1 MPNYSDKDNEAFI
14 QISQFG
20 PAGRESL
27 DPSTRGLDAMQKPS
41 LSYAR
46 EDLEQFNRLMDFGN
60 KRSTQTARPQAR
72 GAQVSSYTASD
83 IAQFERLMLP
93 TSESLFK
100 LTPESRQDTCAD
112 LGAGQYTT
120 KDQQAFEALMR
131 LEPGME
137 IAEPKPAPPRAPA
150 TTSLAAVITSVP
162 VRASIKIVDADA
174 ERARE
179 RENIVGGV
187 RRIKIVFSEAGGP
200 ERRDREA

>member
-20 PAGRESL
+20 PAGRESS
-27 DPSTRGLDAMQKPS
+27 DPSMRGLDAMQKPS

-46 EDLEQFNRLMDFGN
+46 EDLEQFNRLMDFGD
-60 KRSTQTARPQAR
+60 KRSMPTARPQAK
-72 GAQVSSYTASD
+72 AAHVSSYTASD
-83 IAQFERLMLP
+83 IAQFERLMPP

-100 LTPESRQDTCAD
+100 STPESRKDTCAD

-120 KDQQAFEALMR
+120 KDRQAFEALMR

-150 TTSLAAVITSVP
+150 TTSRATVITSVP

-179 RENIVGGV
+179 RESIVGGV